1 MSMPGKKLDPVS
13 LAKSISKLTRVP
25 LPRVAAVMQK
35 YPLDGDGIKK
45 AHAECVKLGAEQ
57 LDGDLRKMFNI

>member
-1 MSMPGKKLDPVS
+1 MTKPKLDSVQ

-35 YPLDGDGIKK
+35 YPLDGPGVKK
-45 AHAECVKLGAEQ
+45 AREECEKLGAEQ
-57 LDGDLRKMFNI
+57 LHKDLVAMGLI